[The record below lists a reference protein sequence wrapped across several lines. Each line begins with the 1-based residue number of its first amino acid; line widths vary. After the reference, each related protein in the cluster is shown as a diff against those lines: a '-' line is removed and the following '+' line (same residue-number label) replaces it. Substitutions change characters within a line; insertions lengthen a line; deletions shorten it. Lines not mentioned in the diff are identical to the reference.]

1 MAEWKKVIVS
11 GSNAELAT
19 LNATAVTASL
29 EGNVVGNLT
38 GTASWATTASWALN
52 SPASISSSYAISASF
67 AQVAAL
73 ANEATALQTARDF
86 SVTGSGITAAAVS
99 FDGTG
104 AVVLNASID
113 ADAVTTA
120 KIANDAVTN
129 AKLENDTVTVGSTNI
144 ALGASATTL
153 AGLTSVTSTDFI
165 GDLTGNADTATNA
178 DDSALLEGS
187 NKAFYTNATNIN
199 AGTIGN
205 AFLPAAIN
213 VTSVTASLLGNVTGD
228 LTGTAS
234 YALQAL
240 SAPSSSY
247 ALSSSFAQVAALA
260 NEATAL
266 QTARDFS
273 VTGSGI
279 TAAAVSFDGTGAV
292 VLNASI
298 DADAVTTAKIANDAV
313 TNAKLE
319 NDTVTVGS
327 TNIALGAS
335 ATTLAGL
342 TSVTATTFFGALS
355 GNATTAT
362 TANTA
367 SYVAATSAAQGQVTV
382 GNGPAVDLGLET
394 TDSVTFANQSIAGSG
409 SYGGSLVVQGDL
421 TVNGTASFINT
432 QELLVEDKFVTFA
445 SGSTVATDGGFIVSQ
460 AAGNVGQ
467 AFAFES
473 TDGRW
478 GVASGVAYNT
488 TSISPEAYVSLV
500 VTASSAAYTKNGNML
515 IDGSG
520 DIFIY
525 A

>member
-165 GDLTGNADTATNA
+165 GDLTGNADTAT
-178 DDSALLEGS
+178 
-187 NKAFYTNATNIN
+187 
-199 AGTIGN
+199 
-205 AFLPAAIN
+205 
-213 VTSVTASLLGNVTGD
+213 
-228 LTGTAS
+228 
-234 YALQAL
+234 
-240 SAPSSSY
+240 
-247 ALSSSFAQVAALA
+247 
-260 NEATAL
+260 
-266 QTARDFS
+266 
-273 VTGSGI
+273 
-279 TAAAVSFDGTGAV
+279 
-292 VLNASI
+292 
-298 DADAVTTAKIANDAV
+298 
-313 TNAKLE
+313 
-319 NDTVTVGS
+319 
-327 TNIALGAS
+327 
-335 ATTLAGL
+335 
-342 TSVTATTFFGALS
+342 
-355 GNATTAT
+355 

-460 AAGNVGQ
+460 APGNVGQ